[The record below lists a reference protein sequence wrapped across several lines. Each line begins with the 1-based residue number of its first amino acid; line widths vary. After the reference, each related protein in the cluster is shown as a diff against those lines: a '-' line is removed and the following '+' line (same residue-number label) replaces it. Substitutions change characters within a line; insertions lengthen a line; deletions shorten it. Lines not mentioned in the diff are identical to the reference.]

1 MTTTDSI
8 EAWTAYWQFNAR
20 DSRSVRPELDRQL
33 EPVWNEI
40 TDLLPGGARILDLA
54 TGNGSVALSCAQRSR
69 ARLNHLQID
78 AVDAAEIRPPAQT
91 SDPGSHTPIVRF
103 HDRTWLE
110 RLPFDNGLFDG
121 VLSQFGFE
129 YADEERAAVEASR
142 VLSPGG
148 RMRLILHARHGA
160 VWRDINE
167 RNKRLEQ
174 VLAEDGVV
182 GLILQLVRA
191 QQQQDLPLFNNKL
204 KLLADA
210 AMEAKN
216 LAPEA
221 PADDSAMFYSKEF
234 LYVWMHRKKYPIDDL
249 VTSLDAGWNQ
259 ARGTAIRY
267 AQMLRVSKTA
277 EDIRQL
283 CERFT
288 AAGLS
293 IDSVR
298 LDCSPDHYAE
308 IGWQLDMR
316 KPDFK
321 PG

>member
-1 MTTTDSI
+1 MRTTDSI
-8 EAWTAYWQFNAR
+8 DAWTAYWQFNAL
-20 DSRSVRPELDRQL
+20 DSRSVRPVLDRQL

-40 TDLLPGGARILDLA
+40 TDLLPDGARILDLA

-69 ARLNHLQID
+69 TRRNHLRID

-91 SDPGSHTPIVRF
+91 PEPGGHTPIVRF

-110 RLPFDNGLFDG
+110 RLPFDNGQFDG

-129 YADEERAAVEASR
+129 YADEEKAVAEANR

-148 RMRLILHARHGA
+148 RMRLILHARNGA
-160 VWRDINE
+160 VWRDIHA
-167 RNKRLEQ
+167 RNSRLES
-174 VLAEDGVV
+174 VLAEDGVLSLV
-182 GLILQLVRA
+182 LQLVRA
-191 QQQQDLPLFNNKL
+191 QQQRDLPLFNNKL
-204 KLLADA
+204 KRLADA
-210 AMEAKN
+210 AIAAKN
-216 LAPEA
+216 LAVES

-234 LYVWMHRKKYPIDDL
+234 LYVWMHRRKYAIDDL
-249 VTSLDAGWNQ
+249 MTSLVAGWNQ
-259 ARGTAIRY
+259 AKGTANRY
-267 AQMLRVSKTA
+267 GQMLRVAKTA

-298 LDCSPDHYAE
+298 LDCSPNTYAE
-308 IGWQLDMR
+308 IGWQLDVC
-316 KPDFK
+316 KPD
-321 PG
+321 PARI